1 MHWGLSNE
9 KVSAVKAEGDIQ
21 GLTLGNERV
30 TNLQGRLKARM
41 AMELEGY
48 FEFLGPDD
56 IRLKG
61 SRVGIEFLL
70 RDYQEGASLEEIAL
84 RYPTLSLE
92 QVHATITYYL
102 SHQER
107 VDAYLARWRAQ
118 GQAAWE
124 QQNRQPSE
132 FVRDLR
138 QRVEQQRRALQAA
151 GKLSSPAP
159 L

>member
-1 MHWGLSNE
+1 
-9 KVSAVKAEGDIQ
+9 
-21 GLTLGNERV
+21 
-30 TNLQGRLKARM
+30 
-41 AMELEGY
+41 MELEGY

-107 VDAYLARWRAQ
+107 VHAYLARWRGQ

-151 GKLSSPAP
+151 GKLSSPTP

>member
-1 MHWGLSNE
+1 
-9 KVSAVKAEGDIQ
+9 
-21 GLTLGNERV
+21 
-30 TNLQGRLKARM
+30 
-41 AMELEGY
+41 MELEGY
-48 FEFLGPDD
+48 LEILGPDD
-56 IRLKG
+56 MRIKG

-70 RDYQEGASLEEIAL
+70 RDYQEGVSPEEIVL

-107 VDAYLARWRAQ
+107 VDSYLARWRAQ

-138 QRVEQQRRALQAA
+138 QRVEQQRRASSQ
-151 GKLSSPAP
+151 GKTLD
-159 L
+159 